1 MDRSFLSDTKV
12 VEAARDFVCIRIGT
26 YEDKDEANF
35 VKTRL
40 MGGNGDLRNFGFA
53 LASPDFETILRRS
66 ERGPNFV
73 YKNASDMAGELKR
86 LAADYPVDAEAK
98 KVPSALPQMKSVR
111 LGVNVASCDG
121 LPSLL
126 IVGSDAA
133 DLNQMKYSLSK
144 VIWDEDLAGR
154 FICASTKNKENLS
167 MIEGKLQRG
176 FLVVRP
182 DEYGVKG
189 TVIKAL
195 PGNLTGDQLKEE
207 LLAVSGNYNRI
218 SKTHGQHVRTGRR
231 AGISWDAEVAVPD
244 RRRSTRGGGG
254 DQKNRR
260 RSE

>member
-40 MGGNGDLRNFGFA
+40 MGGNGVLRNFGFA

-86 LAADYPVDAEAK
+86 LAADYRVDAEAK
-98 KVPSALPQMKSVR
+98 KVPSALPQMKGVR

-126 IVGSDAA
+126 ILGSDAA
-133 DLNQMKYSLSK
+133 DLKEMKDSLSE
-144 VIWDEDLAGR
+144 VIWDEELAGR
-154 FICASTKNKENLS
+154 FIFCSTKNKENLS
-167 MIEGKLQRG
+167 MIEGKLHRG

-189 TVIKAL
+189 TVIKIL
-195 PGNLTGDQLKEE
+195 PGNLAGDRLKEE
-207 LLAVSGNYNRI
+207 LLAVSKDYKRI
-218 SKTHGQHVRTGRR
+218 SKTHGQHVRTGRQ
-231 AGISWDAEVAVPD
+231 AGISWDTEVAVPD
-244 RRRSTRGGGG
+244 RRRSKRGGRR
-254 DQKNRR
+254 DQKSRQ
-260 RSE
+260 